1 MRLKVLAAL
10 ALLPTV
16 AACGFTPMYAQPD
29 VAGGLARVAVETPDT
44 RTGYLLRERLEDAF
58 AGGPDAEDRYRLTVA
73 LNERRYPRGVG
84 ADDAATR
91 YELAVQA
98 NWTLTDRTTGA
109 QVARGSRPILVTYDA
124 SVQPYAGV
132 AALDDAQ
139 ERAASQAA
147 QLIRVDLMTFF
158 GGRRA
163 TP

>member
-1 MRLKVLAAL
+1 MRLKAL
-10 ALLPTV
+10 AVLLALPLLSG
-16 AACGFTPMYAQPD
+16 CGFTPMYAQPG

-58 AGGPDAEDRYRLTVA
+58 AGGRDAEDRYILAVA

-109 QVARGSRPILVTYDA
+109 RVASGSRPILVTYDA
-124 SVQPYAGV
+124 SIQPYAGV

-147 QLIRVDLMTFF
+147 QLIRVDLLEFF
-158 GGRRA
+158 GGRPA
-163 TP
+163 NP